1 LLIIQF
7 VFELAFV
14 FQVHPYL
21 GKLRA
26 KLKRRGKEKDFKT
39 ICQSFKTICQN
50 CVFFARVLSIVDEK
64 KGNNNALE

>member
-26 KLKRRGKEKDFKT
+26 KLKRWEIAREMQTLCQCFMI
-39 ICQSFKTICQN
+39 ICQKRALFTGKSP
-50 CVFFARVLSIVDEK
+50 LVDEK
-64 KGNNNALE
+64 KGNDNA